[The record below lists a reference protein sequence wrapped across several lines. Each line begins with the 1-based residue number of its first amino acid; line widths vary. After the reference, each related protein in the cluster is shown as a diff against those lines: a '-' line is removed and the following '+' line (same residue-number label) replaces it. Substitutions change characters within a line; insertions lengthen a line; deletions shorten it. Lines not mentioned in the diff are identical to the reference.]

1 MPKAAKADKVEKADK
16 AVKTKRAAKSKNISI
31 VAVVSADGGIQ
42 GSFTPEP
49 RRPLIVHLPFRTTEI
64 QFHDGPLVYDPRPPA
79 NPQPYDANAD
89 DLYASNAELLI
100 SDNNIITQDEP
111 LPAAISE
118 SAITKEP
125 VQTQAQAQ
133 QEEKPIKA
141 FRTMDVMIEYKV
153 ANETMTL
160 PESTSAACFW
170 CAASFEG
177 RPVVLPT
184 QEENGIYT
192 IYGNFCTLSCS
203 LSYLLNEHVDPQVR
217 WERQALLHRM
227 YKQDANVQPA
237 PPRES
242 LKFFGGPLSH
252 EQYREI
258 INKKQLRIDA
268 HLPPVISILATL
280 DTKPIDFYETS
291 LRNTTA
297 TGAGLDIMKPME
309 AGLRLKRSKPLK
321 DKESTLDAVM
331 NLQVKV
337 KG

>member
-1 MPKAAKADKVEKADK
+1 MPAEETVDSKA
-16 AVKTKRAAKSKNISI
+16 
-31 VAVVSADGGIQ
+31 GQ
-42 GSFTPEP
+42 LLPE
-49 RRPLIVHLPFRTTEI
+49 
-64 QFHDGPLVYDPRPPA
+64 
-79 NPQPYDANAD
+79 
-89 DLYASNAELLI
+89 
-100 SDNNIITQDEP
+100 
-111 LPAAISE
+111 AISE
-118 SAITKEP
+118 SKIDQEVVT
-125 VQTQAQAQ
+125 VHTQV
-133 QEEKPIKA
+133 EEKPIKA

-170 CAASFEG
+170 CAASFDG
-177 RPVVLPT
+177 RPIVLPT
-184 QEENGIYT
+184 QEESGIYT
-192 IYGNFCTLSCS
+192 VYGNFCTLSCS

-227 YKQDANVQPA
+227 YKQDTNVQPA

-252 EQYREI
+252 DQYREI

-297 TGAGLDIMKPME
+297 TGA
-309 AGLRLKRSKPLK
+309 
-321 DKESTLDAVM
+321 TLTPGAWATVDGV
-331 NLQVKV
+331 NLLQ
-337 KG
+337 